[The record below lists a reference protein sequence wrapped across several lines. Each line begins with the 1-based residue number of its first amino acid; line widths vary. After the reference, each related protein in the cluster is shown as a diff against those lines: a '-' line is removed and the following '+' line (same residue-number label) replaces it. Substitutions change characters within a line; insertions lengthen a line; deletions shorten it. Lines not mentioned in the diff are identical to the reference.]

1 MKKSF
6 LVASV
11 TLLFATISVGE
22 KKVVD
27 CKFVTGNVEQCM
39 PYPQKLYR
47 TELTRTKENNKKLTI
62 VKTQPMH
69 KKTQRVRVI
78 NVEEMI
84 EKHLEVYAPKRFGR
98 NLDEIAEQMK
108 ILQELEMLKLQKMEL
123 LSQKEQLL
131 QDQNMTEEPKRQE
144 FALYRVGNG
153 EFLNQIAK
161 KFGIEAKEILA
172 LNRELKN
179 PEILPVGYEL
189 KLPMAQER
197 LSAILEKIETAPKES
212 PSTFAQRLKTK
223 YLSLGQEKTTRS
235 LNEYDTQLL
244 DAAMGTRSLRVMA
257 TAYSSHAAQTDS
269 TPNIAAWGHRLKSGM
284 KVIAV
289 SRDLIGKYGLTA
301 GSKVKIHGLQ
311 GVYTVLDKMNPRFTK
326 RIDIYMGM
334 DYRRALRW
342 GRRRVVLSW

>member
-1 MKKSF
+1 MKKIF
-6 LVASV
+6 LVTSV
-11 TLLFATISVGE
+11 TLLFATISIGD

-27 CKFVTGNVEQCM
+27 CKFVTGTVEQCM
-39 PYPQKLYR
+39 PYPQKLYQ
-47 TELTRTKENNKKLTI
+47 TKYTQTKDNKKKLTI
-62 VKTQPMH
+62 AKTQPIY
-69 KKTQRVRVI
+69 KKTRKMRII

-84 EKHLEVYAPKRFGR
+84 EKHLEVYAPKRFIR
-98 NLDEIAEQMK
+98 NLDPPEEQME
-108 ILQELEMLKLQKMEL
+108 ILQEIEMLKLQKIEL
-123 LSQKEQLL
+123 LSQKEKIL

-144 FALYRVGNG
+144 FALYKVGNG

-161 KFGIEAKEILA
+161 RFGIETKEILA
-172 LNRELKN
+172 LNTELEN
-179 PEILPVGYEL
+179 PEILPVGYQL
-189 KLPMAQER
+189 KLPITQEGFN
-197 LSAILEKIETAPKES
+197 AILENIETAPKES
-212 PSTFAQRLKTK
+212 RSTFAQRLKTK
-223 YLSLGQEKTTRS
+223 YLSFGQEKITRS

-244 DAAMGTRSLRVMA
+244 DATMSTRSLRVMA

-269 TPNIAAWGHRLKSGM
+269 TPNIAAWGHRLRSGM

-334 DYRRALRW
+334 DYKKALRW